1 MHYYAPFHN
10 HEHYPLK
17 NTLNRSGRYFLLCQ
31 ANGANA
37 SFNTFVS
44 SCQAMCK
51 KPETKNA
58 LRLVPRERS
67 IAGSLG
73 LLDSDGF

>member
-1 MHYYAPFHN
+1 MNTIPSRIHETVLADISYYAKP
-10 HEHYPLK
+10 
-17 NTLNRSGRYFLLCQ
+17 TLVLTC
-31 ANGANA
+31 
-37 SFNTFVS
+37 FNTFVS

-67 IAGSLG
+67 IV
-73 LLDSDGF
+73 